1 MENELYY
8 QYDKRYFVKLD
19 AQIRWY
25 YERSIKHDRF
35 SKFHKLNL
43 IKLSSF
49 KIIIII
55 EITNHKRGIKKYK
68 NKVNCNYNNCLFRR
82 NNECIK
88 KNNLC
93 YDR

>member
-19 AQIRWY
+19 VQIRWY

-55 EITNHKRGIKKYK
+55 EITNHKRGI
-68 NKVNCNYNNCLFRR
+68 
-82 NNECIK
+82 
-88 KNNLC
+88 
-93 YDR
+93 